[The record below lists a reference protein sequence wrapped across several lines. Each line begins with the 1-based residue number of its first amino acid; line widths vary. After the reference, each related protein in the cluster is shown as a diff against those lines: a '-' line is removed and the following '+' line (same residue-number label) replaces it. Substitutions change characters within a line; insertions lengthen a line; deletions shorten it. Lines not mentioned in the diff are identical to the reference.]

1 MRGEE
6 YSMSAIIEVFNPDTF
21 GKVMAMASAFVGTT
35 ENPNPMIPKAY
46 QGQPH
51 SFVVALEIANRIG
64 SSVLQVM
71 QSLDVIQGKPGFSSQ
86 YIIGAI
92 NASGKF
98 PGGLQ
103 FELSA
108 RDEKP
113 IKVKV
118 IVAEWKENNQGKKYK
133 EENEK
138 EIEIYD
144 QTCYAFAVDKTG
156 KTIKGPEVSIIMA
169 AKEGWYGKNGS
180 KWQTMPELMLRYRAA
195 AFFGRLNVPEILLG
209 MKTVEEIVDI
219 GDQDDTSVFHVKP
232 TTLSHSYAQLENSVK
247 GLGLTLSYDDGK
259 AYIAGGNAY
268 NCAKTLTELGFKVA
282 NKKWFCECVDDRN
295 IVDATATQVESN
307 NKVKEDDYKQDTI
320 QDGESE
326 LASLFPEDK
335 MLKLKRL
342 GLSVD
347 AKESGS
353 MVYYQ
358 AVGSIA
364 DDMHEKLAEIGF
376 QNKGVKGWILAL
388 KKEPTQ
394 GSLID

>member
-1 MRGEE
+1 
-6 YSMSAIIEVFNPDTF
+6 MSTMLEVFNPDSF
-21 GKVMAMASAFVGTT
+21 GKVMSMASAFVGTT

-219 GDQDDTSVFHVKP
+219 GDQEDTGVFVIKP
-232 TTLSHSYAQLENSVK
+232 TIAYSYTQLESSVK
-247 GLGLTLSYDDGK
+247 GLGLTLSYDNGR
-259 AYIAGGNAY
+259 AFIASGDAFG
-268 NCAKTLTELGFKVA
+268 CSKTLKEIGFKVA
-282 NKKWFCECVDDRN
+282 DKKWYCECIDDRN
-295 IVDATATQVESN
+295 IVEVANVETTN
-307 NKVKEDDYKQDTI
+307 AEAEEFKKEEA
-320 QDGESE
+320 DGEVGDNLISLLPTDIKTE
-326 LASLFPEDK
+326 LGK
-335 MLKLKRL
+335 L
-342 GLSVD
+342 GLAIS
-347 AKESGS
+347 AKESAGT
-353 MVYYQ
+353 VYYQ
-358 AVGSIA
+358 ISGDVSV
-364 DDMHEKLAEIGF
+364 DMHEKLVELKF
-376 QNKGVKGWILAL
+376 QNKGAKGWLLAI

-394 GSLID
+394 GSLMS